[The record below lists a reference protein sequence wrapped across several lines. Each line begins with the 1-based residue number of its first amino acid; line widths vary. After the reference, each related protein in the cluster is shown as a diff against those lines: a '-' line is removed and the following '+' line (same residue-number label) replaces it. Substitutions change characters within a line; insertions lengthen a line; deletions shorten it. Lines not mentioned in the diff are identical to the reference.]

1 MAAARCTLLSL
12 LTRRPAAAALTS
24 AAAASGRAAGPAAL
38 RTGRLATVAR
48 RLGTV
53 HGAAVVCSA
62 GGSSGSDGEGVMEV
76 QLKVDGMVCDGCSSR
91 VEETLAKMVG
101 VKKVHVDLDK
111 GLATVALEA
120 ASQMDAFAAV
130 QPLAEAIKGLGFD
143 AEPHFGEA

>member
-1 MAAARCTLLSL
+1 MAAIRCSFLTT
-12 LTRRPAAAALTS
+12 LTRRPATAALT
-24 AAAASGRAAGPAAL
+24 AAAASGRAAGPATL
-38 RTGRLATVAR
+38 RAGHLAAVVR
-48 RLGTV
+48 RVGTL
-53 HGAAVVCSA
+53 HGAAIVCSA
-62 GGSSGSDGEGVMEV
+62 GGSSGSDEGWMEV

-91 VEETLAKMVG
+91 VEEALAKMAG